1 VSQVSAALEAILFS
15 SNRPLK
21 IRELQQATD
30 SDRNAVEGA
39 LEELRESLE
48 GRGVMLM
55 RHHDEIHLATRP
67 EYAPAVRRALRPEV
81 SGRLSQAAYETLAI
95 VAYQQPVTRASIE
108 EVRGVNCDSV
118 LGNLELRDLI
128 TEVGRGSGPGQ
139 PKLYGTTMRFLQVMG
154 LESLD
159 RLPTPTDGVGLVE
172 RAGVASRRAADEL
185 IASGAVRVNGQV
197 ATTGMVIDPANDRV
211 TVDGRPVRPP
221 TTHRYLMLNK
231 PLGVITTSRDE

>member
-1 VSQVSAALEAILFS
+1 MNDLAATIEAILFS

-21 IRELQQATD
+21 VRDLQQATD
-30 SDRNAVEGA
+30 SDRNTVEGA
-39 LEELRESLE
+39 LESLRESLE

-67 EYAPAVRRALRPEV
+67 EFAAAVRRALRPEV

-95 VAYQQPVTRASIE
+95 VAYQQPVTRAGIE

-118 LGNLELRDLI
+118 LSNLELRDLI

-159 RLPTPTDGVGLVE
+159 HLPSPSNGGLIE
-172 RAGVASRRAADEL
+172 RAKG
-185 IASGAVRVNGQV
+185 
-197 ATTGMVIDPANDRV
+197 
-211 TVDGRPVRPP
+211 
-221 TTHRYLMLNK
+221 
-231 PLGVITTSRDE
+231 